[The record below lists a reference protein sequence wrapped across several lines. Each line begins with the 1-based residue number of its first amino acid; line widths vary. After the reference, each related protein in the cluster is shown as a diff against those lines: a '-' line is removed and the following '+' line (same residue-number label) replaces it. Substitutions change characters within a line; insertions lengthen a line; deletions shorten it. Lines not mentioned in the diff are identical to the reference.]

1 MACRASSL
9 EDGHF
14 RIKALAK
21 NRIWDYGNRLGLLIK
36 VYEHFNIGKFVMS
49 IFEKSPGLSELD
61 ELCVQTIRFL
71 SIEAVEKA
79 KSGHPGMPMG
89 MAPAAYVLWT
99 RHLKHNPAN
108 PRWHNRDRFVLS
120 AGHGCVLLYSLLHLT
135 GYDMGL
141 DELKNFRQWG
151 SKTPG
156 HPEYHP
162 DCGVEVTTGPLGQG
176 ISNAVGMAIA
186 QKFLAN
192 YFNRDGFPVID
203 YKIYVIA
210 SDGDLEEGVASEAC
224 SLAGHLGLDNLIVVY
239 DDNRISIDGPTDL
252 SFTEDRARRF
262 KAYNWNVKEIEGDG
276 NDMIAFERALKTAK
290 REKNKPTLIKLRTHI
305 AYGSPNM
312 QDKSEAHGAP
322 LGENE
327 IKLLKQKYGWDPAK
341 SFYVPDEVLAHTRQ
355 AVKRGAAA
363 QKRWNKLFEDYAKA
377 YPELAGQFSDA
388 AAGKL
393 PVNLDEILPK
403 FDAGSSI
410 ATRAASGKTLDA
422 LMPKLPLVLGGSADL
437 TPSNNT
443 RFAGA
448 KDFQKNARDGRYIRY
463 GVREHAMAAIMN
475 GISVNGLLRAY
486 GATFMVFADYMR
498 GAIRVAALSRYPTI
512 FVFTHDSIGVGE
524 DGPTHQPV
532 EQLAALRAIPNLL
545 VIRPADAN
553 ETAQAWKFALQCRDG
568 PVALLFTRQG
578 LPVLDQNRYNSAT
591 NLSRGAYMLA
601 GAGKPDVL
609 LLASGSE
616 VSIALQ
622 AAEKLSLGGIKA
634 QVVSMPSWELF
645 EKQSI
650 EYQSSVIPPDVKAR
664 VGIEAGVEMGWHKW
678 LGEKGIFIGMS
689 TFGASAPAKVCFEK
703 FGITVDKVV
712 EAAKKALGI
721 ATGDS

>member
-1 MACRASSL
+1 MGIA
-9 EDGHF
+9 
-14 RIKALAK
+14 IK
-21 NRIWDYGNRLGLLIK
+21 N
-36 VYEHFNIGKFVMS
+36 
-49 IFEKSPGLSELD
+49 PGLSELD
-61 ELCVQTIRFL
+61 ELCIQTIRFL
-71 SIEAVEKA
+71 SIEMVEKA

-99 RHLKHNPAN
+99 RHLKHNPSN

-120 AGHGCVLLYSLLHLT
+120 AGHGCVLLYAMLHLT
-135 GYDMGL
+135 GYDISME
-141 DELKNFRQWG
+141 DLKNFRQWG
-151 SKTPG
+151 SKAAG

-162 DCGVEVTTGPLGQG
+162 DCGVEATTGPLGQG

-186 QKFLAN
+186 QKYLAN
-192 YFNRDGFPVID
+192 YFNRDGFPIID
-203 YKIYVIA
+203 YRIYVIA

-239 DDNRISIDGPTDL
+239 DDNRISIDGPTEL

-276 NDMIAFERALKTAK
+276 NDMAAFEKALKNAK
-290 REKNKPTLIKLRTHI
+290 REKDRPTLIKLRTHI

-312 QDKSEAHGAP
+312 QDKSESHGAP

-327 IKLLKQKYGWDPAK
+327 IKLIKQKYGWDPAK
-341 SFYVPDEVLAHTRQ
+341 SFYVPEEVLAHTRK
-355 AVKRGAAA
+355 ALNKGKAAEN
-363 QKRWNKLFEDYAKA
+363 KWNKMFENYTKA
-377 YPELAGQFSDA
+377 YPELAGQFRDA

-403 FDAGSSI
+403 FEAGSSI
-410 ATRAASGKTLDA
+410 ATRVASGKTLDA
-422 LMPKLPLVLGGSADL
+422 LMPNLPLVLGGSADL

-443 RFAGA
+443 RFAGV

-475 GISVNGLLRAY
+475 GISVSGLLRAY
-486 GATFMVFADYMR
+486 GATFLVFSDYMR
-498 GAIRVAALSRYPTI
+498 AAIRVAALSRYPTI
-512 FVFTHDSIGVGE
+512 FVFTHDSIGLGE

-532 EQLAALRAIPNLL
+532 EQLAALRTIPNLL

-553 ETAQAWKFALQCRDG
+553 ETVQAWKFALQYRDG
-568 PVALLFTRQG
+568 PVVLLFTRQG
-578 LPVLDQNRYNSAT
+578 LPVLDQSRYIGTAT
-591 NLSRGAYMLA
+591 NLSKGAYVLA
-601 GAGKPDVL
+601 GIDKPDVL

-616 VSIALQ
+616 VYIALA
-622 AAEKLSLGGIKA
+622 AAEKLAVEGIKA

-645 EKQSI
+645 EKQNE
-650 EYQSSVIPPDVKAR
+650 EYRDSVIPPDVKPR

-678 LGEKGIFIGMS
+678 LGEKGVFIGMS
-689 TFGASAPAKVCFEK
+689 TFGASAPWKVCFEK
-703 FGITVDKVV
+703 FGITADKVV
-712 EAAKKALGI
+712 EAAKKLMGV
-721 ATGDS
+721 GG